1 MNKHIE
7 LVKKWLADPDSV
19 TKKELRANDA
29 DAAAYANDA
38 AAAANAAYAAYA
50 AYTADAAAYTAA
62 AAASAAASGLPLN
75 ADNWVKEYEKLS
87 KSN

>member
-7 LVKKWLADPDSV
+7 LVKKWLDDSSSV
-19 TKKELRANDA
+19 TKEELRANC
-29 DAAAYANDA
+29 Y
-38 AAAANAAYAAYA
+38 AANAIFN
-50 AYTADAAAYTAA
+50 
-62 AAASAAASGLPLN
+62 AASDALSGAAVN